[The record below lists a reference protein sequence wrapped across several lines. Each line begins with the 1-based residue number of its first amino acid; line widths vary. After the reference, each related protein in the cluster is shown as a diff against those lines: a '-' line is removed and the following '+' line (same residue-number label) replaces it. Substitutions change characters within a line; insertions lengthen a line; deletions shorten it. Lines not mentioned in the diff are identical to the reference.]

1 MVSSSAFLSS
11 MKSTTHSFAWVLLT
25 AICLPLIAA
34 EPRRSTTAGKE
45 SAAQSAPRREAD
57 TARESVPRDNYILQP
72 QDVLRVHVFQEDEIN
87 RQGEVSLSG
96 EATITLP
103 LIGTVE
109 LRDKTARQAEEII
122 RKLYGT
128 YLVKPQVTVSVVK
141 YSDRSASVIG
151 AVNQAGKVQFPQ
163 ERGLTLLEAI
173 SLAGGHS
180 RLADLKKVRLTRRGE
195 TNVVDVNEITK
206 NGAPDVPLEVG
217 DLIFVPERI
226 L

>member
-1 MVSSSAFLSS
+1 
-11 MKSTTHSFAWVLLT
+11 MKSTTPWFAWVLFT

-34 EPRRSTTAGKE
+34 DPRRSTAAGKE
-45 SAAQSAPRREAD
+45 SASQPGPRREAD
-57 TARESVPRDNYILQP
+57 TARASVLRDNYILQP
-72 QDVLRVHVFQEDEIN
+72 QDVLRVHVFQEEEIN

-96 EATITLP
+96 ESTITLP

-109 LRDKTARQAEEII
+109 LRDNTARQAEEII
-122 RKLYGT
+122 RKLYDT
-128 YLVKPQVTVSVVK
+128 YLVKPQVTVSVIK

-180 RLADLKKVRLTRRGE
+180 RLADLKRVRLTRRGE
-195 TNVVDVNEITK
+195 TSEVNVSDIMK
-206 NGAPDVPLEVG
+206 SGAPDVSLEVS
-217 DLIFVPERI
+217 DVIFVPERI